1 MGGPPSFDS
10 EQHWRQQA
18 ILGPGNRPYCHR
30 QHGSNADG
38 TGLNASIRIAR
49 HPSRTFRGC
58 AASARE
64 DPHVLPGR
72 GSACRAIGSAL
83 WGSSGIGGLRGVAS
97 LRCLKLVE
105 VKFELSSSWFCI
117 DSKAGF
123 APASPG
129 QVALRFAQTRAQ
141 RTAVTDWS
149 TEDIHTL
156 FHRSY

>member
-1 MGGPPSFDS
+1 
-10 EQHWRQQA
+10 
-18 ILGPGNRPYCHR
+18 
-30 QHGSNADG
+30 
-38 TGLNASIRIAR
+38 
-49 HPSRTFRGC
+49 
-58 AASARE
+58 
-64 DPHVLPGR
+64 
-72 GSACRAIGSAL
+72 
-83 WGSSGIGGLRGVAS
+83 VAS

-105 VKFELSSSWFCI
+105 VKFEPSSSWCCI